1 MEGIICLQSD
11 AKKISVASPTLDLF
25 HKLLEQSRQP
35 AEYMHNSVTWTSLNV
50 QEILTLRI
58 YSPGMPFFTTKV
70 VMQTLQPSLESSVQ
84 RNSTMT
90 PLKAAN
96 HLWLNENQVHFP
108 LQQLK

>member
-1 MEGIICLQSD
+1 MDFIER
-11 AKKISVASPTLDLF
+11 TRDLNTED
-25 HKLLEQSRQP
+25 LLARN
-35 AEYMHNSVTWTSLNV
+35 A
-50 QEILTLRI
+50 
-58 YSPGMPFFTTKV
+58 FFTTKV